1 MTRWTQLYFALAIIL
16 KYIIKTLSINKMSS
30 LLFIANLLRELS
42 FLDIRAYF
50 KVYFY
55 SLFNNPFLTLNMLIS
70 WYLNDFND
78 VRNAHGTFMYQ
89 YELADVLGA
98 QSRDAILLTVFW
110 RYPYRI
116 WPLRIWDFRG
126 FVQDLSSS

>member
-30 LLFIANLLRELS
+30 LLFIANLLRESS

-70 WYLNDFND
+70 
-78 VRNAHGTFMYQ
+78 
-89 YELADVLGA
+89 
-98 QSRDAILLTVFW
+98 
-110 RYPYRI
+110 
-116 WPLRIWDFRG
+116 
-126 FVQDLSSS
+126 